1 MGTEKVTK
9 VDVLDLYQ
17 QGQSTDD
24 VLSTLGQRL
33 NIDTAR
39 VLEDTG
45 MSPLRLIQ
53 TLTPDRGETPQG
65 EGGPSNL
72 TRMQIDM
79 DALRSRPAGEVA
91 EYMADIMGVD
101 IERLRADTDMS
112 DSDIIVALGDP
123 ESVARAGDRGP
134 SFDRFFRGVV
144 RGIPSVI
151 AGAGAT
157 VLTAP
162 SGPVSAGVS
171 AIAAGTAAMPLG
183 ETLEE
188 FVFGPR
194 VPLPPDEF
202 MRGRFGDV
210 LGTGSML
217 LLAPY
222 SFTAGMPAS
231 RLSFLSSR
239 TGRELTPAES
249 IGVKAVTQPGQ
260 SLFSESLALSGG
272 AFGSAAAAQGFP
284 DNDLVQ
290 LAAELAGS
298 LAAPAERLTLIVDK
312 GIGPLIRGIDAARTG
327 DMSRLSRRVVLRRP
341 ESIDAEG
348 NVTPQEEKLLD
359 LSKGV
364 DRRAAEILRQAGF
377 EQLPATDTGGV
388 SNIMRLRS
396 ESALARLVG
405 DIARDFRENPLETAN
420 ALNAA
425 AGDPQGLR
433 QLAAKYGISPDQIP
447 ENLPVVALVDSPTLR
462 AIYTTMQSSPEALGE
477 TKTRARRQDLVR
489 GLEGIE
495 QMVRLLQNTGDPE
508 DFAAALA
515 LQKEMNESA
524 IDAMLDANL
533 APVTAAVANLQINDP
548 TTRARA
554 GEEISKA
561 VRESLALARRQETM
575 LYSRVDRSE
584 PLDFSNVQREAQS
597 IMSDLGITTEAGQI
611 DFSRIANPRLR
622 TVLEVID
629 GITRKSDVVDALDT
643 DNPLAALEAMLA
655 REAQEFAGDG
665 AAEVAIP
672 TIGNALVLKR
682 NLFDRMIASSS
693 SANPDFGTAQYY
705 SRLYGALM
713 DDIGISADAIAQR
726 GGEGLTENQV
736 NLLQANTFSRALNDT
751 FTRAFAGQ
759 TLARDARGG
768 NQMIPELLGG
778 KLLSGGDDK
787 VSYMMKDLDDSV
799 TFALN
804 NIDLTPEEAVL
815 AQGRVDTLRSNQ
827 ETLLRVIASRVT
839 NPATGE
845 INLTALRNLTRP
857 DNPNGIA
864 QALDKFEGLR
874 LDLQNA
880 ETAQAA
886 LYFAREVASEA
897 AQAQSWLSQKLDGP
911 PGELVEAAIGVPG
924 NSPTDAGARL
934 RGLIRLANQNGGDAA
949 EFARRGLFD
958 TIMDQ
963 GVAFSGGAKGEISFD
978 ALRDYFF
985 TPLGRRG
992 KEGPTVAAVLR
1003 EQGFL
1008 TDTQL
1013 ADLNSLLRQG
1023 RRIED
1028 ALSTSGTDAELRE
1041 ALKEVSPFTIAV
1053 VGRFLGA
1060 AQGAKLQ
1067 KALGLSTISIPAL
1080 TAKIGGQLAERIPTT
1095 SLQNTLVKFLDDA
1108 DFAEL
1113 ILRRSAE
1120 LERMNPNRAIS
1131 RAQRMVRDFEA
1142 ALVRNALI
1150 APIASEVTDLRD
1162 RQAFSLLPAPLGMDL
1177 QALQESLDPP
1187 PESQG
1192 RRIMDLQNYLDS
1204 VAPPQVAPSA
1214 PPPAAPV
1221 QAPPPGLPPG
1231 QQGAVAQPGA
1241 SYAALFPNDPIAS
1254 LMQQREMQQGIGS
1267 LAGPR

>member
-1 MGTEKVTK
+1 MGTDKVTK

-33 NIDTAR
+33 NIDTSR
-39 VLEDTG
+39 VLKDTG

-65 EGGPSNL
+65 EGGPRNL
-72 TRMQIDM
+72 PRMQLDI
-79 DALRSRPAGEVA
+79 DALRNRPPGEVA
-91 EYMADIMGVD
+91 EYMADMLGVD

-112 DSDIIVALGDP
+112 DSDIIVALADP
-123 ESVARAGDRGP
+123 EFVARAGDRGP
-134 SFDRFFRGVV
+134 AFDSFFRGVV
-144 RGIPSVI
+144 RNIPTVI

-157 VLTAP
+157 ALTAP

-171 AIAAGTAAMPLG
+171 GIAAGAAAMPLG
-183 ETLEE
+183 QTLEE

-194 VPLPPDEF
+194 VPLPPDEY
-202 MRGRFGDV
+202 MWGRFGDV
-210 LGTGSML
+210 LSAGSTIL
-217 LLAPY
+217 LTPY
-222 SFTAGMPAS
+222 AFTAGMPAS

-239 TGRELTPAES
+239 TGRELTPAQS
-249 IGVKAVTQPGQ
+249 IGVRAVTQPGQ
-260 SLFSESLALSGG
+260 SLSSESLSLAGG
-272 AFGSAAAAQGFP
+272 AFGSAAAAQAFP
-284 DNDLVQ
+284 ENDLVQ

-298 LAAPAERLTLIVDK
+298 LVVPAERLTLIVDK
-312 GIGPLIRGIDAARTG
+312 GLGPLIRGIDAARTG
-327 DMSRLSRRVVLRRP
+327 DMSRLSRRVVLRNP
-341 ESIDAEG
+341 ESG
-348 NVTPQEEKLLD
+348 EETLLD

-364 DRRAAEILRQAGF
+364 DRRTAEILREGGY

-388 SNIMRLRS
+388 SNILRLQS
-396 ESALARLVG
+396 ENALAQLVG
-405 DIARDFRENPLETAN
+405 RIAKDFRENPLETAN

-425 AGDPQGLR
+425 TSDPQGLR

-462 AIYTTMQSSPEALGE
+462 AIYATIQSSSEALGP

-489 GLEGIE
+489 GFEGIE
-495 QMVRLLQNTGDPE
+495 QMVRLLQNTGNPE
-508 DFAAALA
+508 DFAAAMA

-533 APVTAAVANLQINDP
+533 APVTAAVAQLQMNDP

-584 PLDFSNVQREAQS
+584 PLDLSNVQREAQS

-629 GITRKSDVVDALDT
+629 GVTRKSDVVDALDT

-655 REAQEFAGDG
+655 REAQEFVGDG

-682 NLFDRMIASSS
+682 NLFDRMIAASS

-726 GGEGLTENQV
+726 GSEGLTENQA

-768 NQMIPELLGG
+768 KQMIPELLGG

-804 NIDLTPEEAVL
+804 NLDLTPEETVL

-845 INLTALRNLTRP
+845 INLPALRNLTRP

-864 QALDKFEGLR
+864 RALDNFEGLR
-874 LDLQNA
+874 ADLQNA
-880 ETAQAA
+880 ETAQTA
-886 LYFAREVASEA
+886 LEFARRGISKEA
-897 AQAQSWLSQKLDGP
+897 QSQSWLSQKLDGP

-924 NSPTDAGARL
+924 NSPTDAAARL
-934 RGLIRLANQNGGDAA
+934 RGLIRLADQGGGDFAQ
-949 EFARRGLFD
+949 FARSGLLD
-958 TIMDQ
+958 TIVDQ

-978 ALRDYFF
+978 ALRNYFF

-1003 EQGFL
+1003 EQGLL

-1013 ADLNSLLRQG
+1013 ADFNSLLRQG
-1023 RRIED
+1023 RRIEQ
-1028 ALSTSGTDAELRE
+1028 ALSASGTDAELRE
-1041 ALKEVSPFTIAV
+1041 ALKDVSPFTIAV

-1060 AQGAKLQ
+1060 AQGAKIQ
-1067 KALGLSTISIPAL
+1067 RIMGLNTIAIPAL
-1080 TAKIGGQLAERIPTT
+1080 TARIGGQLTERIPTT
-1095 SLQNTLVKFLDDA
+1095 SLQNTLVKFLDDPE
-1108 DFAEL
+1108 FAEL
-1113 ILRRSAE
+1113 ILRRAAE
-1120 LERMNPNRAIS
+1120 QERMNPNRAIG
-1131 RAQRMVRDFEA
+1131 RAQRMVKDFEA
-1142 ALVRNALI
+1142 ALIRNALI
-1150 APIASEVTDLRD
+1150 APIASEVTDIRD
-1162 RQAFSLLPAPLGMDL
+1162 SSAFSLLPAPMGMDV
-1177 QALQESLDPP
+1177 QALQESIAAQPAP
-1187 PESQG
+1187 
-1192 RRIMDLQNYLDS
+1192 

-1221 QAPPPGLPPG
+1221 QAPPPGPPPS
-1231 QQGAVAQPGA
+1231 QQGAAAQPGA

-1254 LMQQREMQQGIGS
+1254 ILQQREMQQGIGS